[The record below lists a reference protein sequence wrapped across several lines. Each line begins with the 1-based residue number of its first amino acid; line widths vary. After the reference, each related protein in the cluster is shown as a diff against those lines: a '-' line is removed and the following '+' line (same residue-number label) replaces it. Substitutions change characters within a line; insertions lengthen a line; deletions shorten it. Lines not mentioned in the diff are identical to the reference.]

1 MTWWLW
7 IIVVVLV
14 LAGIAG
20 TLLPWLPGV
29 PLVFGAL
36 LLAAWMDDFVR
47 VSAFTVAVL
56 GVLMALALLADLLA
70 SALGAERVGAS
81 RKAVIGAAVGTAV
94 GIFFGLAGLLLGPFV
109 GAVVGELMTKSD
121 VERATRA
128 GIGTWVGLLLGT
140 VAKLAL
146 AFTMVGVFAA
156 AYLI

>member
-7 IIVVVLV
+7 IIVGVLV

-29 PLVFGAL
+29 PLVFAAL
-36 LLAAWMDDFVR
+36 LLAAWMDGFAQ

-56 GVLMALALLADLLA
+56 GALMALALAADLLA

-81 RKAVIGAAVGTAV
+81 RKAVVGAAIGTAV
-94 GIFFGLAGLLLGPFV
+94 GIFFGLVGLLLGPFV
-109 GAVVGELMTKSD
+109 GAVAGELMTRSD
-121 VERATRA
+121 MQRAARA

-146 AFTMVGVFAA
+146 AFTMVGVFAL

>member
-1 MTWWLW
+1 LW
-7 IIVVVLV
+7 IVVGVLV

-29 PLVFGAL
+29 PLVFAAL
-36 LLAAWMDDFVR
+36 LLAAWMDGFAE
-47 VSAFTVAVL
+47 VSGFTVAVL
-56 GVLMALALLADLLA
+56 GLLMVLALAADLLA

-81 RKAVIGAAVGTAV
+81 RLAVIGAAVGTIV
-94 GIFFGLAGLLLGPFV
+94 GVFFGLIGLLLGPFV

-121 VERATRA
+121 VQRATRA

-146 AFTMVGVFAA
+146 AFTMVGVFVA

>member
-7 IIVVVLV
+7 IIVAVLV

-29 PLVFGAL
+29 PLVFAAL
-36 LLAAWMDDFVR
+36 LLAAWMDGFAE
-47 VSAFTVAVL
+47 VSGFTVAVL

-81 RKAVIGAAVGTAV
+81 RKAVIGAAIGTVV
-94 GIFFGLAGLLLGPFV
+94 GIFFGLVGLLLGPFV
-109 GAVVGELMTKSD
+109 GAVVGELMTESD
-121 VERATRA
+121 VQRATRA
-128 GIGTWVGLLLGT
+128 GVGTWVGLLLGT

>member
-7 IIVVVLV
+7 IIVAVLV

-29 PLVFGAL
+29 PLVFAAL
-36 LLAAWMDDFVR
+36 LLAAWMDGFAQ

-56 GVLMALALLADLLA
+56 GVLTALALAADLLA

-81 RKAVIGAAVGTAV
+81 RKAVVGAAIGTAV
-94 GIFFGLAGLLLGPFV
+94 GIFFGLIGLLLGPFV
-109 GAVVGELMTKSD
+109 GAVAGELMTKND
-121 VERATRA
+121 VQRATRA

-146 AFTMVGVFAA
+146 AFTMVGVFAF